1 MPPPPPL
8 PPPSQPQPPTKENKK
23 ITVYLTGFGSFARVA
38 SNPSWAIVASFL
50 GENGDIDGDTKLELT
65 TIPGYTIVFRP
76 HPEAVRVAYATA
88 DALVPELWAVQG
100 VEWDY
105 ILHIGV
111 GLEGGFQLET
121 QAWEGGY
128 KLKDVD
134 GCVPVGGGCGNG
146 RDDGCRGG
154 GEKAERKAQGEVE
167 VVEVEGVEVT
177 RVHGS
182 ENPAANQGEGK
193 LLKTALDVPW
203 IVDLVATSV
212 TVCRPSPLFPLH
224 HYYYYNDYHHHH
236 CPIES

>member
-8 PPPSQPQPPTKENKK
+8 PPPSQPQPPAKKNKK
-23 ITVYLTGFGSFARVA
+23 ITVYLTGFSSFARVVD
-38 SNPSWAIVASFL
+38 NPSWAIVASFL
-50 GENGDIDGDTKLELT
+50 GENGDGDTKLELT
-65 TIPGYTIVFRP
+65 TIPGYTVVFRP

-128 KLKDVD
+128 TLKDVD
-134 GCVPVGGGCGNG
+134 GCVPVGGGCSSGHG
-146 RDDGCRGG
+146 DG
-154 GEKAERKAQGEVE
+154 GEKAERKGKGEVGVE
-167 VVEVEGVEVT
+167 EVEGVEVT

-182 ENPAANQGEGK
+182 ENPAANPGEGK
-193 LLKTALDVPW
+193 LLKTTLDVPW
-203 IVDLVATSV
+203 IVDFVATSV
-212 TVCRPSPLFPLH
+212 TVCYLFPLFPLH
-224 HYYYYNDYHHHH
+224 HYYYNDYHHHH
-236 CPIES
+236 CSIES